1 MARFIPE
8 WTTVNT
14 RERALKSALGSLS
27 DEHVIRRPLR
37 QRGCVADMF
46 ITHPAL
52 GWLALAIEDV
62 DYASLNQGNM
72 FDADAD
78 ARQDF
83 EARMASLRA
92 LSNPQPNDEALDD
105 AAIPVLVI
113 MRRCTTQET
122 QQFAN
127 HCLLQ
132 YGVRVVA
139 LERFEALGTKL
150 VERMSASLSHS
161 RIERLMSEY
170 FPEAEIAAVQTAR
183 SVTRHAEASR
193 APKLFLDIE
202 QEWASKLD
210 LEQALPDEQASVST
224 DLSVRLVN
232 GIAGSGKTLI
242 LVNRA
247 LMLSELYPE
256 QKILLLI
263 FNTPVVADLKAK
275 LRAIRSSFPENLEIA
290 TFHGWAVNRWH
301 VQFGRY
307 PQFLTG
313 RVLETWFKT
322 KSDSLPKS
330 PLTPSQLLDEID
342 FINHSLIVD
351 EAAYLQVARLGR
363 GFTLRAEE
371 RRAVWQ
377 CHIAVTQALKTAN
390 KHLFSQLAPV
400 LLRSR
405 EGEPALAR
413 YDHVLIDEAQ
423 FFAPSWFELVK
434 HVLRPGA
441 HLFLCAD
448 PNQGFLKTRL
458 SWKSAGINVVGRTK
472 RLHKSYRTTRAILE
486 SANRLLVGL
495 SVSGDDD
502 YLLPEYAGM
511 PDGERPRLVYVKSS
525 QDAVDKLVELLRD
538 VHGGT
543 RAVRLSATLVIHGDS
558 IYGSNLA
565 SRLRATPELGSVWH
579 MNSDGIGKHGKSEKH
594 EPPDGYGKDY
604 LRLVSITTAT
614 GLEAA
619 IVFLIGLESL
629 LLGYRP
635 HGMAEEAWEVEQVER
650 RRKLYMAMTRA
661 GQRLVLISA
670 DELPIEMESLF
681 GAAH

>member
-1 MARFIPE
+1 MALFIPE
-8 WTTVNT
+8 WTIVNT

-37 QRGCVADMF
+37 QRGCAADMF
-46 ITHPAL
+46 ITHPVL
-52 GWLALAIEDV
+52 GWLALAIEDT
-62 DYASLNQGNM
+62 DYAALNQGEM
-72 FDADAD
+72 FGTDVD

-83 EARMASLRA
+83 DARMASLA
-92 LSNPQPNDEALDD
+92 VLSHPQPDDEELGD

-113 MRRCTTQET
+113 MRRCTMQET
-122 QQFAN
+122 QHFAN
-127 HCLLQ
+127 RCLLQ

-150 VERMSASLSHS
+150 VERMSVPLSPA

-183 SVTRHAEASR
+183 NVTRHGEASQL
-193 APKLFLDIE
+193 PKLFLDTE
-202 QEWASKLD
+202 QEWATKLD
-210 LEQALPDEQASVST
+210 LEQKLPDEQATVSS

-242 LVNRA
+242 LVNRG
-247 LMLSELYPE
+247 LMLSELYPD

-275 LRAIRSSFPENLEIA
+275 VHAIRSSVPENLEIA
-290 TFHGWAVNRWH
+290 TFHSWAANRWRAR
-301 VQFGRY
+301 FGRY
-307 PQFLTG
+307 PQILVG
-313 RVLETWFKT
+313 RALENWFAT
-322 KSDSLPKS
+322 QFVSLPKS

-342 FINHSLIVD
+342 FINHSLIDD
-351 EAAYLQVARLGR
+351 EAAYLQVARVGR

-371 RRAVWQ
+371 RRIVWR
-377 CHIAVTQALKTAN
+377 CHVATSSALKAAT
-390 KHLFSQLAPV
+390 KHLFSQLALI
-400 LLRSR
+400 LLRNR
-405 EGEPALAR
+405 DGDETCTR
-413 YDHVLIDEAQ
+413 YDHVLVDEAQ

-434 HVLRPGA
+434 HALRPGA

-486 SANRLLVGL
+486 SANRLLVGMQG
-495 SVSGDDD
+495 SGDED
-502 YLLPEYAGM
+502 YLLPEYEGM
-511 PDGERPRLVYVKSS
+511 QVGERPSLVYVNSS
-525 QDAVDKLVELLRD
+525 QDAVDKLVELLSD
-538 VHGGT
+538 IHGT
-543 RAVRLSATLVIHGDS
+543 QAVKLSATLVVHGDS
-558 IYGSNLA
+558 VYGSNLA
-565 SRLRATPELGSVWH
+565 SRLRATLALGSVWH
-579 MNSDGIGKHGKSEKH
+579 MNSEAVGKHGKSEKQ

-604 LRLVSITTAT
+604 LRLVSVTTAT

-619 IVFLIGLESL
+619 IVYLIGLEGL

-635 HGMAEEAWEVEQVER
+635 HGMADEAWEVEQVER

-670 DELPIEMESLF
+670 DKLPEEMESLF
-681 GAAH
+681 EVAH